1 MTAPLASELPP
12 ELFLAIFSHLEFDG
26 GYPDQDTLRS
36 ASLVCRAWRDPAQTT
51 LWESGALLENEQE
64 VRSWIRT
71 KGRRRCGPR
80 EMVVANVR
88 GEGLLQELFGEMH
101 GVQAL
106 TILNPEGNVSANTF
120 AHPALF
126 DLKELTLHVHL
137 TATSPISPLPFHL
150 RRLVLL
156 DSTLQTRHLASFL
169 NYIAPSSSS
178 SMRFLSL
185 SSIGSTAHP
194 PVAQALLRFAPSLRH
209 LGLSIG
215 SSDQADPYIPIL
227 HSATSLDSLECTS
240 MPLPILRNL
249 PPSLTGMAT
258 QEDAGKL
265 DVGELR
271 EAFAKLKRLER
282 LYFACARRDF
292 ARIGGL
298 GLVEELERRTIKLY
312 FAADE
317 EQ

>member
-1 MTAPLASELPP
+1 MPAPLASELPP

-137 TATSPISPLPFHL
+137 TATSPVSPLPFHL

-194 PVAQALLRFAPSLRH
+194 P
-209 LGLSIG
+209 IG